1 MKRYFSLIAVA
12 AISIASLSAASSH
25 KKEVARNLDI
35 FTSIYKTINTMYV
48 DSIDASK
55 SITTAINAMLN
66 EIDPYTEYI
75 PEEMQED
82 FKTISTGEFGGIGAY
97 ISQNKAKETY
107 VSEPQEGTPSDK
119 AGLKAG
125 DVFLLIDGDSVR
137 TIGSDKVRNK
147 LRGQAGTHLT
157 VTIRRPLID
166 RDTILNIDITRAKV
180 DVATMPFYGVVRDT
194 VGYIALNTFNEKSY
208 PEVKKA
214 VTELLADKRVK
225 GIAIDLRGNTGG
237 LLESAVNIVSLF
249 VPKGTEVLRTRGRDI
264 TNERTYRTT
273 YSPVALDIPL
283 AIFIDDGSA
292 SSSEILAGA
301 LQDLDRAVIIGERSF
316 GKGLVQSTFPIP
328 YNGLVKVTTQRYYI
342 PSGRLIQ
349 AIDYSHRNPDGTVA
363 RTPDSLTNVFYTRAH
378 RPVRDGGGI
387 TPDIKIE
394 YPDISPLTYN
404 VVNDNYHFDFATKYA
419 AAHASIPAPEEFE
432 LTDEIYEEFKKSI
445 DPASIKYDKVCDT
458 ILDQLEIAAKREG
471 YLDDNIQQKIADLRN
486 SFQHDL
492 EKDLDNNRHQI
503 TKYLA
508 AEIIRRYYYNRGAIA
523 YDVRFD
529 ENVARA
535 AQLFGNQD
543 EYRSILS
550 SAEGATT
557 EKDK

>member
-147 LRGQAGTHLT
+147 LRGQAGTHLN

-419 AAHASIPAPEEFE
+419 AAHASIPVPEEFE

-550 SAEGATT
+550 SAEGAITK
-557 EKDK
+557 KDK

>member
-147 LRGQAGTHLT
+147 LRGQAGTHLN

-535 AQLFGNQD
+535 AQIFGNQD

-557 EKDK
+557 EKNK

>member
-147 LRGQAGTHLT
+147 LRGQAGTHLN

-394 YPDISPLTYN
+394 YPDISPLTFN

>member
-1 MKRYFSLIAVA
+1 MKRYFSLIAVV

-147 LRGQAGTHLT
+147 LRGQAGTHLN

-445 DPASIKYDKVCDT
+445 DLASIKYDKVCDT

-508 AEIIRRYYYNRGAIA
+508 VEIIRRYYYNRGAIA

-535 AQLFGNQD
+535 AQLFGNRD

-557 EKDK
+557 GKNK

>member
-147 LRGQAGTHLT
+147 LRGQAGTHLN

-419 AAHASIPAPEEFE
+419 AAHASIPAPEDFE

-508 AEIIRRYYYNRGAIA
+508 VEIIRRYYYNRGAIA

-535 AQLFGNQD
+535 AQLFGNRD

-557 EKDK
+557 KKDK

>member
-147 LRGQAGTHLT
+147 LRGQAGTHLN

>member
-1 MKRYFSLIAVA
+1 MKRYFSLIAVV

-147 LRGQAGTHLT
+147 LRGQAGTHLN

-394 YPDISPLTYN
+394 YSDISPLTYN

-508 AEIIRRYYYNRGAIA
+508 VEIIRRYYYNRGAIA

-535 AQLFGNQD
+535 AQLFGNLD

-557 EKDK
+557 KKDK

>member
-147 LRGQAGTHLT
+147 LRGQAGTHLN

-508 AEIIRRYYYNRGAIA
+508 VEIIRRYYYNRGAIA

-535 AQLFGNQD
+535 AQLFGNLD

-557 EKDK
+557 KKDK

>member
-1 MKRYFSLIAVA
+1 MKRYFSLIAVV

-147 LRGQAGTHLT
+147 LRGQAGTHLN

-363 RTPDSLTNVFYTRAH
+363 RTPNSLTNVFYTRAH

-394 YPDISPLTYN
+394 YSDISPLTYN

-508 AEIIRRYYYNRGAIA
+508 VEIIRRYYYNRGAIA

-535 AQLFGNQD
+535 AQLFGNLD

-557 EKDK
+557 KKDK

>member
-147 LRGQAGTHLT
+147 LRGQAGTHLN

-535 AQLFGNQD
+535 AQLFGNRD

>member
-147 LRGQAGTHLT
+147 LRGQAGTHLN

-237 LLESAVNIVSLF
+237 LLESAINIVSLF

>member
-1 MKRYFSLIAVA
+1 MKRYFSLIAVV

-147 LRGQAGTHLT
+147 LRGQAGSHLN

-535 AQLFGNQD
+535 AQLFGNRD

-550 SAEGATT
+550 SVEGATT
-557 EKDK
+557 KKDK